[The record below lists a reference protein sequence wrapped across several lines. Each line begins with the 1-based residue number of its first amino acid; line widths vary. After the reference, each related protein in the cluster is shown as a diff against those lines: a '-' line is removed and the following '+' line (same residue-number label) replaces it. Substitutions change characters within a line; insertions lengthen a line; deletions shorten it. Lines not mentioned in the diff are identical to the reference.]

1 MMRLQ
6 WYILQVIVL
15 VIILATCLSLTNAQR
30 GCCSRVVDCNIP
42 RECFCPL
49 KKSMCKDGARRHFIS
64 GKRSDIN
71 WNYPPAEDDWNEFKY
86 LLNEDRETDRPLNS
100 QTITRTL
107 IRRLGVD
114 PDLLITAFQEGN
126 SKYGSKKYYE
136 ES

>member
-1 MMRLQ
+1 
-6 WYILQVIVL
+6 
-15 VIILATCLSLTNAQR
+15 
-30 GCCSRVVDCNIP
+30 
-42 RECFCPL
+42 
-49 KKSMCKDGARRHFIS
+49 MCKDGARRHFIS